1 MPSKMVVEVEEIEKA
16 QKRIKPFIHRTPI
29 ETSLT
34 FDSLF
39 AEGRRIFFKCENLQ
53 KCGSFKIRGAMN
65 SVLMV
70 KQQKPYVRSVMTRSS
85 GNFGGGLAYAAK
97 LHNLSCYIVS
107 PKRGSELKRQIAE
120 SYGAT
125 VSLYNST
132 FAERDA
138 LIEQV
143 RNETGAEYIMS
154 SAQESTL
161 CGQGTCG
168 LEILE
173 QVPEVDAVI
182 VPCGG
187 GGLLGGVATA
197 MKVKKPNIKVF
208 GVEHS
213 NALNAKRSFD
223 QKSLFIPEDLPPTIC
238 DGLGNTHL
246 SQLTLEHILEYVDDI
261 IPVPDK
267 ESIHAVKF
275 LMYRMKMAVEPSG
288 AIAAAVLMNRKN
300 IEKYFYGCNNIV
312 VILSGG
318 NFDYINKAPLLSS

>member
-1 MPSKMVVEVEEIEKA
+1 MLAHM
-16 QKRIKPFIHRTPI
+16 
-29 ETSLT
+29 
-34 FDSLF
+34 LF
-39 AEGRRIFFKCENLQ
+39 Q
-53 KCGSFKIRGAMN
+53 SFAL
-65 SVLMV
+65 S
-70 KQQKPYVRSVMTRSS
+70 
-85 GNFGGGLAYAAK
+85 AYAAK

-187 GGLLGGVATA
+187 GGLLGYICQKISLIPTPLRKSDG
-197 MKVKKPNIKVF
+197 N
-208 GVEHS
+208 
-213 NALNAKRSFD
+213 D
-223 QKSLFIPEDLPPTIC
+223 QIM
-238 DGLGNTHL
+238 
-246 SQLTLEHILEYVDDI
+246 Q
-261 IPVPDK
+261 
-267 ESIHAVKF
+267 
-275 LMYRMKMAVEPSG
+275 
-288 AIAAAVLMNRKN
+288 RKN
-300 IEKYFYGCNNIV
+300 C
-312 VILSGG
+312 
-318 NFDYINKAPLLSS
+318 